1 MKSITE
7 SSPKVLHGSATA
19 LPWPDNF
26 FDAVLTDP
34 PYYDNVNYSALSD
47 FFYVWLKRTV
57 GDLYS
62 DLFATPLTP
71 KSEEIVQDPNRQN
84 GREAARAFFEQRL
97 TQAFREIHRVLRPD
111 GIAVIVF
118 AHKTTEAWET
128 VINAL
133 LEAGLYMTASWP
145 IHTEMKTRLNAQ
157 ETASL
162 ASSIYMVC
170 RKRTTSEVGEYP
182 TVRKEIEARVRE
194 KLAQFWAEG
203 IRGAD
208 FFMSA
213 IGPAVEAFGKYAR
226 VEKLSGEPVSVAEL
240 LEYVRKVVSEF
251 ALERVLGSA
260 QLGGVDAPTR
270 FYLLY
275 RWTYNHARVH
285 FDEARKLAQGV
296 GVELTTLWG
305 DGGLVESQKEYVRLP
320 QPLERAKSTRFQHQ
334 ELFKTMIDALH
345 YALWLWHEN
354 DQKKLQEHLTMTYV
368 GNETFWQVAQA
379 ISEVLPDGDKE
390 KQLLQGLLYG
400 RSGYQ
405 KQQSILDILKKGE

>member
-1 MKSITE
+1 
-7 SSPKVLHGSATA
+7 
-19 LPWPDNF
+19 
-26 FDAVLTDP
+26 
-34 PYYDNVNYSALSD
+34 
-47 FFYVWLKRTV
+47 
-57 GDLYS
+57 
-62 DLFATPLTP
+62 
-71 KSEEIVQDPNRQN
+71 
-84 GREAARAFFEQRL
+84 
-97 TQAFREIHRVLRPD
+97 
-111 GIAVIVF
+111 
-118 AHKTTEAWET
+118 
-128 VINAL
+128 
-133 LEAGLYMTASWP
+133 MTASWP
-145 IHTEMKTRLNAQ
+145 IHTEMQTRLNAQ

-170 RKRTTSEVGEYP
+170 RKRTTNEVGEYP

-213 IGPAVEAFGKYAR
+213 IGPAVEAFGKYVR
-226 VEKLSGEPVSVAEL
+226 VEKLSGVPVTVAEL

-305 DGGLVESQKEYVRLP
+305 DGEIVERRSEYVRLP
-320 QPLERAKSTRFQHQ
+320 MPLERAKSANF
-334 ELFKTMIDALH
+334 
-345 YALWLWHEN
+345 
-354 DQKKLQEHLTMTYV
+354 
-368 GNETFWQVAQA
+368 
-379 ISEVLPDGDKE
+379 P
-390 KQLLQGLLYG
+390 
-400 RSGYQ
+400 
-405 KQQSILDILKKGE
+405 